1 MMSVLLS
8 FLLTLRSS
16 ARSRVALQLEIL
28 ALRHQLQVLQRA
40 RPRRLRLAK
49 ADRWLWVVLSRV
61 WTEWRA
67 ALVIVKPETVIA
79 WHRRGFRVWWTW
91 KSRHRMGRPTVPADV
106 RSLIRTM
113 AQANSLWGAPRI
125 HGELL
130 KLGIDVSQATVA
142 KYMGRRRQPPSQ
154 TWQTFLRNHVGQ
166 IVAADF
172 FVVPT
177 ATYRLLFVLVLLAHD
192 RRRVRH
198 VAVTA
203 HPTAAWTAQQ
213 LREAFP
219 WNDAPRYLLHDR
231 DHAFEHMEATAK
243 ARGIEEV
250 VPAPRS
256 PWQNAFVE
264 RFIGSVRRDCLDHV
278 VVFNEA
284 GLLRLMTLYRAYY
297 ERSRTHLSLDK
308 DAPLSRPVAT
318 AGDGAAVVAIAEVG
332 GLHHR
337 YERRAA

>member
-67 ALVIVKPETVIA
+67 ALVIVQPETVIA

-91 KSRHRMGRPTVPADV
+91 KSRHRMGRPAVPADV

-113 AQANSLWGAPRI
+113 AQANPLWGAPRI

-142 KYMGRRRQPPSQ
+142 KYMRRRREPPSQ
-154 TWQTFLRNHVGQ
+154 TWQTFLRNHVDQ
-166 IVAADF
+166 IVAADL

-192 RRRVRH
+192 RRRIRH

-213 LREAFP
+213 LR
-219 WNDAPRYLLHDR
+219 
-231 DHAFEHMEATAK
+231 
-243 ARGIEEV
+243 
-250 VPAPRS
+250 
-256 PWQNAFVE
+256 
-264 RFIGSVRRDCLDHV
+264 
-278 VVFNEA
+278 
-284 GLLRLMTLYRAYY
+284 
-297 ERSRTHLSLDK
+297 
-308 DAPLSRPVAT
+308 
-318 AGDGAAVVAIAEVG
+318 
-332 GLHHR
+332 
-337 YERRAA
+337 